1 MRKITALAFG
11 VVAMLASTMAH
22 AETLL
27 DRVAIVVNEQVILES
42 ELNELIENV
51 RTEVRNSGGTMPSD
65 TALQTQAAERLIL
78 QKLQMQMAERM
89 GIRIDD
95 AYLDQAIASIA
106 NENNMPVDALRQE
119 VTREGAS
126 WAEYR
131 EEIRKQIVM
140 SEVQRASIQRRIYMS
155 PQEINLLADIISQQ
169 GNQNTEYR
177 IAHILVSLQDEEGRT
192 DEPAARQ
199 RAERVLELARA
210 GDDFAQL
217 AITASSAQNALEG
230 GDMGWM
236 TINSMPTLF
245 ASALENQ
252 EKGHVAG
259 LLRSGLGY
267 HILKIQDVRGAQQ
280 ATNEEVLARHILIR
294 PSVILSENR
303 AQQMLQEFREQVI
316 AGEKS
321 FAELAREHSADP
333 GSAAENGVL
342 QWAVP
347 DIYVPEFRDRVR
359 QLDLNVISEPFRTTH
374 GWHIVEVLERRQQDV
389 TEQLLRE
396 QAQQILYSR
405 KFQEELDVWLQELRD
420 NAFVDIRT

>member
-11 VVAMLASTMAH
+11 VVAMLASTMVN

-65 TALQTQAAERLIL
+65 TALKTQAAERLIL

-169 GNQNTEYR
+169 GNQSTEYR
-177 IAHILVSLQDEEGRT
+177 VAHILVSLQDEEGRI

-210 GDDFAQL
+210 GDDFGQL

-321 FAELAREHSADP
+321 FGELAREHSADP

-374 GWHIVEVLERRQQDV
+374 GWHIVEVLERREQDI
-389 TEQLLRE
+389 TEQRLRE